1 MKGIIL
7 AGGHGTRLYPLT
19 RYISK
24 QLLPIYDKPMIYYPL
39 SVLMQ
44 SDIKEILIITNPE
57 FINIYKDLL
66 GDGSHLGINIVYK
79 IQLEPKGIAEA
90 FILGENFIGFDNVCL
105 ILGDNLFF
113 GNTINE
119 LLLKSLENIDNN
131 LSTIVG
137 YEVSDP
143 ERFGVVEFDENKNV
157 VGIEE
162 KPKQPKSNFAVTG
175 LYFYTNDVIS
185 YAKSLEPSERGEL
198 EITDL
203 NNVYINNKKMV
214 IEIMD
219 SSTFKWLDS
228 GTFSALHESS
238 DFIMK
243 KQKSSNSQIALL
255 DEIAFLKGFIDIIQL
270 KDNLKN
276 LSSDLQDYLLE
287 RYLRS

>member
-185 YAKSLEPSERGEL
+185 YAKSLEPSQRGEL